1 MSNPSVP
8 SPSPASSGLPQGFGS
23 SPRFAVG
30 LLLAINLFNYI
41 DRYVLAAVQTKIEA
55 EFFPNGD
62 PNAAAKMGLL
72 ATAFLVSYMVVS
84 PLFGW
89 LADRGRRWLIVAVG
103 VLLWSLASGGSGLA
117 TVWIAMLVM
126 RIFVGIGEAAYGPTA
141 PTLLSDLFP
150 VERRG
155 AILAWFYVAIPVGS
169 ALGYLL
175 GGTVIK
181 YTSWH
186 YAFFLTLPPGILL
199 GVLCLFMKEP
209 KRGGA
214 DGVNGVR
221 HASLADYLSLAK
233 IPSYVL
239 CVLGM
244 TAFTF
249 AVGGMSFW
257 MPTYL
262 HRFRTPEALQTD
274 AHLASVNTLFGGIT
288 VVAGLA
294 ATLLGGWLADRLRA
308 RFSGSYFLVSGVGM
322 LLGFPFFIASLYV
335 PLPWAYALI
344 FAAIFLLFLSTG
356 PTNAI
361 IANVT
366 HPSVRAT
373 AFAACIFI
381 IHALGDAIS
390 PLIIGA
396 ITDATK
402 SATNPKGDMTL
413 GFLLVGAMI
422 VLSGVLWIWGAKHLK
437 RDTEEAPGRVG
448 T

>member
-1 MSNPSVP
+1 MPTPPVASTPTD
-8 SPSPASSGLPQGFGS
+8 SPASPGSGFRS

-41 DRYVLAAVQTKIEA
+41 DRYVLAAVSPAVSK
-55 EFFPNGD
+55 EFFADGD
-62 PNAAAKMGLL
+62 PHAHSKMGLL
-72 ATAFLVSYMVVS
+72 ATAFLVSYMVVA
-84 PLFGW
+84 PVFGW
-89 LADRGRRWLIVAVG
+89 LADRGNRWTIIAIG
-103 VLLWSLASGGSGLA
+103 VILWSLASGGSGLA
-117 TVWIAMLVM
+117 TFWLMMLIM

-169 ALGYLL
+169 ALGYVL
-175 GGTVIK
+175 GGAVIQF
-181 YTSWH
+181 TSWH
-186 YAFFLTLPPGILL
+186 WAFLLTLPPGIIL
-199 GVLCLFMKEP
+199 GVICFMMKDPP
-209 KRGGA
+209 KGGT
-214 DGVNGVR
+214 DGVKAHKATV
-221 HASLADYLSLAK
+221 ADYLALAK

-249 AVGGMSFW
+249 AIGGMSFW

-262 HRFRTPEALQTD
+262 HDFRGEPDLGK
-274 AHLASVNTLFGGIT
+274 VNLIFGGIT

-294 ATLLGGWLADRLRA
+294 ATLLGGWLADKLRT
-308 RFSGSYFLVSGVGM
+308 RFSGSYFLVSGAGM
-322 LLGFPFFIASLYV
+322 LLGFPFFLASLYA
-335 PLPWAYALI
+335 PMPWAYVLI

-356 PTNAI
+356 PSNAI

-390 PLIIGA
+390 PWIIGA
-396 ITDATK
+396 ITDGTK
-402 SATNPKGDMTL
+402 SPTNPKGDMTL

-422 VLSGVLWIWGAKHLK
+422 LLSGVLWMWGARYLK
-437 RDTEEAPGRVG
+437 RDTEAAPSRAG

>member
-8 SPSPASSGLPQGFGS
+8 SLSPASSGLPQGFGS

-41 DRYVLAAVQTKIEA
+41 DRYVLAAVSPAVSK
-55 EFFPNGD
+55 EFFADGD
-62 PNAAAKMGLL
+62 PHAHSKMGLL
-72 ATAFLVSYMVVS
+72 ATAFLISYMVVA
-84 PLFGW
+84 PVFGW
-89 LADRGRRWLIVAVG
+89 LADRGNRWTIVAIG
-103 VLLWSLASGGSGLA
+103 VILWSLASGGSGLA
-117 TVWIAMLVM
+117 TFWLMMLIM

-169 ALGYLL
+169 ALGYVL
-175 GGTVIK
+175 GGMVIQF
-181 YTSWH
+181 TSWH
-186 YAFFLTLPPGILL
+186 WAFLLTLPPGIIL
-199 GVLCLFMKEP
+199 GVICFMMKDPP
-209 KRGGA
+209 KGGT
-214 DGVNGVR
+214 DGVQA
-221 HASLADYLSLAK
+221 HKATAADYLALAK

-262 HRFRTPEALQTD
+262 HEFRGEADLGK
-274 AHLASVNTLFGGIT
+274 VNLIFGGIT

-294 ATLLGGWLADRLRA
+294 ATLLGGWLADKLRT
-308 RFSGSYFLVSGVGM
+308 RFSGSYFLVSGAGM
-322 LLGFPFFIASLYV
+322 LLGFPFFLASLYA
-335 PLPWAYALI
+335 PMPWAYVLI

-356 PTNAI
+356 PSNAI

-390 PLIIGA
+390 PWIIGA
-396 ITDATK
+396 ITDGTK
-402 SATNPKGDMTL
+402 SPTNPKGDMTL

-422 VLSGVLWIWGAKHLK
+422 LLSGVLWMWGSRYLK
-437 RDTEEAPGRVG
+437 RDTEAAPNRVEI
-448 T
+448 

>member
-41 DRYVLAAVQTKIEA
+41 DRYVLAAVSPAVSK
-55 EFFPNGD
+55 EFFADGD
-62 PNAAAKMGLL
+62 PNAHSKMGLL
-72 ATAFLVSYMVVS
+72 ATAFLISYMVVA
-84 PLFGW
+84 PVFGW
-89 LADRGRRWLIVAVG
+89 LADRGNRWTIVAIG
-103 VLLWSLASGGSGLA
+103 VILWSLASGGSGLA
-117 TVWIAMLVM
+117 TFWLMMLIM

-169 ALGYLL
+169 ALGYVL
-175 GGTVIK
+175 GGAVIQF
-181 YTSWH
+181 TSWH
-186 YAFFLTLPPGILL
+186 WAFLLTLPPGILL
-199 GVLCLFMKEP
+199 GVICFMMKDPP
-209 KRGGA
+209 KGGT
-214 DGVNGVR
+214 DGVKAHKATV
-221 HASLADYLSLAK
+221 ADYLALAK

-249 AVGGMSFW
+249 AIGGMSFW

-262 HRFRTPEALQTD
+262 HEFRGEADL
-274 AHLASVNTLFGGIT
+274 SKVNLIFGGIT

-294 ATLLGGWLADRLRA
+294 ATLLGGWLADKLRT
-308 RFSGSYFLVSGVGM
+308 RFSGSYFLVSGAGM
-322 LLGFPFFIASLYV
+322 LLGFPFFLGSLYA
-335 PLPWAYALI
+335 PMPWAYLLI

-356 PTNAI
+356 PSNAI

-390 PLIIGA
+390 PWIIGA
-396 ITDATK
+396 ITDGTK
-402 SATNPKGDMTL
+402 STTNPKGDMTL

-422 VLSGVLWIWGAKHLK
+422 LLSGVLWMWGARYLK
-437 RDTEEAPGRVG
+437 RDTEAAPGRVG
-448 T
+448 A

>member
-1 MSNPSVP
+1 MSMSPVSSQPPPLPVP
-8 SPSPASSGLPQGFGS
+8 ARGFGH

-41 DRYVLAAVQTKIEA
+41 DRYVLAAVSPAVSK
-55 EFFPNGD
+55 EFFADGD
-62 PNAAAKMGLL
+62 PHAHSKMGLL
-72 ATAFLVSYMVVS
+72 ATAFLISYMVVA
-84 PLFGW
+84 PVFGW
-89 LADRGRRWLIVAVG
+89 LADRGNRWTIVAIG
-103 VLLWSLASGGSGLA
+103 VILWSLASGGSGLA
-117 TVWIAMLVM
+117 TFWLMMLIM

-150 VERRG
+150 IERRG

-169 ALGYLL
+169 ALGYVL
-175 GGTVIK
+175 GGAVIQF
-181 YTSWH
+181 TSWH
-186 YAFFLTLPPGILL
+186 WAFLLTLPPGIIL
-199 GVLCLFMKEP
+199 GVTCFMMKDPP
-209 KRGGA
+209 KGGT
-214 DGVNGVR
+214 DGVKAHKATV
-221 HASLADYLSLAK
+221 ADYLALAK

-249 AVGGMSFW
+249 AIGGMSFW

-262 HRFRTPEALQTD
+262 HEFRGEADLGK
-274 AHLASVNTLFGGIT
+274 VNLIFGGIT

-294 ATLLGGWLADRLRA
+294 ATLLGGWLADKLRT
-308 RFSGSYFLVSGVGM
+308 RFSGSYFLVSGAGM
-322 LLGFPFFIASLYV
+322 LLGFPFFLGSLYA
-335 PLPWAYALI
+335 PMPWAYVLI

-356 PTNAI
+356 PSNAI

-390 PLIIGA
+390 PWIIGA
-396 ITDATK
+396 ITDGTK

-422 VLSGVLWIWGAKHLK
+422 LLSGVLWMWGARYLK
-437 RDTEEAPGRVG
+437 RDTEAAPSRAG

>member
-1 MSNPSVP
+1 MSNPPV
-8 SPSPASSGLPQGFGS
+8 SSRHRTLPKLFESFGS

-41 DRYVLAAVQTKIEA
+41 DRYVLAAVSPA
-55 EFFPNGD
+55 VSREFFTEGD
-62 PNAAAKMGLL
+62 PHAHSKMGLL
-72 ATAFLVSYMVVS
+72 ATAFLISYMVVA
-84 PLFGW
+84 PVFGW
-89 LADRGRRWLIVAVG
+89 LADRGNRWTIVAIG
-103 VLLWSLASGGSGLA
+103 VILWSLASGGSGLA
-117 TVWIAMLVM
+117 TFWLMMLIM
-126 RIFVGIGEAAYGPTA
+126 RIFVGVGEAAYGPTA

-169 ALGYLL
+169 ALGYVL
-175 GGTVIK
+175 GGMVIQF
-181 YTSWH
+181 TSWH
-186 YAFFLTLPPGILL
+186 WAFLLTLPPGIVL
-199 GVLCLFMKEP
+199 GVLCLMMKDP
-209 KRGGA
+209 PRGGT
-214 DGVNGVR
+214 DGVQA
-221 HASLADYLSLAK
+221 HKATLADYLALAK

-249 AVGGMSFW
+249 AIGGMSFW

-262 HRFRTPEALQTD
+262 HEFRGEADLGK
-274 AHLASVNTLFGGIT
+274 VNLIFGGIT

-294 ATLLGGWLADRLRA
+294 ATLLGGWLADTLRA
-308 RFSGSYFLVSGVGM
+308 RFSGSYFLVSGAGM
-322 LLGFPFFIASLYV
+322 LLGFPFFLASLYA
-335 PLPWAYALI
+335 PMPWAYVLI

-356 PTNAI
+356 PSNAI

-381 IHALGDAIS
+381 IHAFGDAIS
-390 PLIIGA
+390 PWIIGA
-396 ITDATK
+396 ITDGTK
-402 SATNPKGDMTL
+402 SAANPKGDMTL

-422 VLSGVLWIWGAKHLK
+422 LLSGVLWMWGARYLK
-437 RDTEEAPGRVG
+437 RDTEAAPTR
-448 T
+448 TTS

>member
-1 MSNPSVP
+1 MSNPSVSSS
-8 SPSPASSGLPQGFGS
+8 SPVSSDPRAGLRS

-41 DRYVLAAVQTKIEA
+41 DRYVLAAVSPAVSK
-55 EFFPNGD
+55 EFFAEGD
-62 PNAAAKMGLL
+62 PHAHSKMGLL
-72 ATAFLVSYMVVS
+72 ATAFLVSYMVVA
-84 PLFGW
+84 PVFGW
-89 LADRGRRWLIVAVG
+89 LADRGNRWTIVAIG
-103 VLLWSLASGGSGLA
+103 VILWSLASGGSGLA
-117 TVWIAMLVM
+117 TFWLMMLIM
-126 RIFVGIGEAAYGPTA
+126 RIFVGVGEAAYGPTA

-169 ALGYLL
+169 ALGYVL
-175 GGTVIK
+175 GGAVIQF
-181 YTSWH
+181 TSWH
-186 YAFFLTLPPGILL
+186 WAFLLTLPPGIIL
-199 GVLCLFMKEP
+199 GVLCFLMKDP
-209 KRGGA
+209 PRGGN
-214 DGVNGVR
+214 DGVEAHR
-221 HASLADYLSLAK
+221 ATAADYLGLAK

-249 AVGGMSFW
+249 AIGGMSFW

-262 HRFRTPEALQTD
+262 HDFRGEADLGK
-274 AHLASVNTLFGGIT
+274 VNLIFGGIT
-288 VVAGLA
+288 VVAGLG
-294 ATLLGGWLADRLRA
+294 ATLFGGWLADKLRG
-308 RFSGSYFLVSGVGM
+308 RYSGSYFLVCGVGS
-322 LLGFPFFIASLYV
+322 LLGFPFFIASLYA
-335 PLPWAYALI
+335 PLPLGYVMI
-344 FAAIFLLFLSTG
+344 FVAIFLLFLSTG
-356 PTNAI
+356 PSNAI

-390 PLIIGA
+390 PWIIGA
-396 ITDATK
+396 ITDGTK
-402 SATNPKGDMTL
+402 STTNRKGDMTL

-422 VLSGVLWIWGAKHLK
+422 LLSGVLWMWGAKYLK
-437 RDTEEAPGRVG
+437 RDTEAAPGSVG

>member
-8 SPSPASSGLPQGFGS
+8 SPSPASSGPPQGFGS

-41 DRYVLAAVQTKIEA
+41 DRYVLAAVSPAVSK
-55 EFFPNGD
+55 EFFADGD
-62 PNAAAKMGLL
+62 PNAHSKMGLL
-72 ATAFLVSYMVVS
+72 ATAFLISYMVVA
-84 PLFGW
+84 PVFGW
-89 LADRGRRWLIVAVG
+89 LADRGNRWTIVAIG
-103 VLLWSLASGGSGLA
+103 VILWSLASGGSGLA
-117 TVWIAMLVM
+117 TFWLMMLIM

-169 ALGYLL
+169 ALGYVL
-175 GGTVIK
+175 GGAVIQF
-181 YTSWH
+181 TSWH
-186 YAFFLTLPPGILL
+186 WAFLLTLPPGILL
-199 GVLCLFMKEP
+199 GVICFMMKDPP
-209 KRGGA
+209 KGGT
-214 DGVNGVR
+214 DGVKAHKATV
-221 HASLADYLSLAK
+221 ADYLALAK

-249 AVGGMSFW
+249 AIGGMSFW

-262 HRFRTPEALQTD
+262 HEFRGEADL
-274 AHLASVNTLFGGIT
+274 SKVNLIFGGIT

-294 ATLLGGWLADRLRA
+294 ATLLGGWLADKLRT
-308 RFSGSYFLVSGVGM
+308 RFSGSYFLVSGAGM
-322 LLGFPFFIASLYV
+322 LLGFPFFLGSLYA
-335 PLPWAYALI
+335 PMPWAYLLI

-356 PTNAI
+356 PSNAI

-390 PLIIGA
+390 PWIIGA
-396 ITDATK
+396 ITDGTK
-402 SATNPKGDMTL
+402 STTNPKGDMTL

-422 VLSGVLWIWGAKHLK
+422 LLSGVLWMWGARYLK
-437 RDTEEAPGRVG
+437 RDTEAAPGRVG

>member
-1 MSNPSVP
+1 MSNPTVP

-41 DRYVLAAVQTKIEA
+41 DRYVLAAVSPAVSK
-55 EFFPNGD
+55 EFFADGD
-62 PNAAAKMGLL
+62 PLAHSKMGLL
-72 ATAFLVSYMVVS
+72 ATAFLVSYMVVA
-84 PLFGW
+84 PVFGW
-89 LADRGRRWLIVAVG
+89 LADRGNRWTIIAIG
-103 VLLWSLASGGSGLA
+103 VILWSLASGGSGLA
-117 TVWIAMLVM
+117 TFWLMMLIM

-169 ALGYLL
+169 ALGYVL
-175 GGTVIK
+175 GGAVIQF
-181 YTSWH
+181 TSWH
-186 YAFFLTLPPGILL
+186 WAFLLTLPPGIIL
-199 GVLCLFMKEP
+199 GVICFMMKDPP
-209 KRGGA
+209 KGGT
-214 DGVNGVR
+214 DGVKAHKATV
-221 HASLADYLSLAK
+221 ADYLALAK

-249 AVGGMSFW
+249 AIGGMSFW

-262 HRFRTPEALQTD
+262 HDFRGEPDLGK
-274 AHLASVNTLFGGIT
+274 VNLIFGGIT

-294 ATLLGGWLADRLRA
+294 ATLLGGWLADKLRT
-308 RFSGSYFLVSGVGM
+308 RFSGSYFLVSGAGM
-322 LLGFPFFIASLYV
+322 LLGFPFFLASLYA
-335 PLPWAYALI
+335 PMPWAYVLI

-356 PTNAI
+356 PSNAI

-390 PLIIGA
+390 PWIIGA
-396 ITDATK
+396 ITDGTK
-402 SATNPKGDMTL
+402 SPTNPKGDMTL

-422 VLSGVLWIWGAKHLK
+422 LLSGVLWMWGARYLK
-437 RDTEEAPGRVG
+437 RDTEAAPSRAG